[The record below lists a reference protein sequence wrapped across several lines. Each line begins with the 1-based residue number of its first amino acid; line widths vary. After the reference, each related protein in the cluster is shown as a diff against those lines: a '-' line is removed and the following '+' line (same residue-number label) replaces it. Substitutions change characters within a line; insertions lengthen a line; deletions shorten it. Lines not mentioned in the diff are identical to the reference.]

1 MNRWFCASVLCLIMG
16 VWQPVASRAQ
26 APPTDDFSVN
36 VRDLAEQFARII
48 AKNGGGTVIVGKFEP
63 STGTDGSVA
72 PRIREQMLAE
82 LKRLQVAVVDKEPF
96 AFEMKGDY
104 QKVVNRTNGNSLLT
118 VKLTGRLIHGETAEI
133 LAEKPTT
140 FVVGPESV
148 STMMGLNTSLD
159 GLLTEADQLK
169 AVFDA
174 SRPASNGGS
183 GFVLD
188 GTRLS
193 KRADS
198 RYAVEVLVKNGNSY
212 QAQPLTSVRDNP
224 YVDLA
229 IDARYAIRLI
239 NRSSVAAAVDL
250 RIDGVSS
257 FRFSDTGSEFWII
270 EPNSSVDVLGWHRS
284 NEKTTEFRVVSNF
297 QESAAFQVN
306 LSENETGLITA
317 AFRAAWEPNT
327 AAPADE
333 PGLVAENGAR
343 QRKAT
348 GFGEDVTFQTRQ
360 VNLIIGAPRDILS
373 VRYDR
378 K

>member
-26 APPTDDFSVN
+26 APPTDDFSVK
-36 VRDLAEQFARII
+36 VRDLAERFARII
-48 AKNGGGTVIVGKFEP
+48 AKKEGGTVIVRKFEP

-104 QKVVNRTNGNSLLT
+104 QKVVIKTNGNSLLT
-118 VKLTGRLIHGETAEI
+118 VKLTGRLFQGTENLGE
-133 LAEKPTT
+133 KVTT
-140 FVVGPESV
+140 LVVGPESV

-174 SRPASNGGS
+174 SRPASDGGS

-198 RYAVEVLVKNGNSY
+198 RYAVEVLVKSGNSY

-224 YVDLA
+224 FVDLA

-348 GFGEDVTFQTRQ
+348 GFGDDVTFQTRQ